1 MGAKASTPGYAGGSA
16 SSARNSSTG
25 QVISSTSS
33 QRNSNHVPRLRTQSS
48 SSPQPYRRSPAY
60 RFGIYGQNANPG
72 RHDRSRARSLHY
84 DHVSSDEDGA
94 DDGEGTDT
102 SGNSRHAAALR
113 AFLTQSILLSG
124 LRCPLCK
131 RMSTDYEQYQNHVT
145 ECLSKPRLT
154 YNVDKIATDR
164 DEECVVCFE
173 TFSAGDLIARLPC
186 LCIYHKHCIDGWFKV
201 NRTCP
206 QHPNAD
212 PTAFESSTLMG
223 GDTSVASISIREEPL
238 PLESSSGVAV
248 APTEQQHVACGGGVG
263 GLNQSQAAIYSKR
276 SSLATAVAGTS
287 SDAAAAAA
295 PLNTVVPCNIG
306 SSNDD

>member
-1 MGAKASTPGYAGGSA
+1 MGAKASTAGVPPGSA
-16 SSARNSSTG
+16 AAARNGTGQILGSTSGQRNSS
-25 QVISSTSS
+25 
-33 QRNSNHVPRLRTQSS
+33 HVPRLRTQSS

-60 RFGIYGQNANPG
+60 RFGIYGQNPNSG

-84 DHVSSDEDGA
+84 DHASSDEDGTE
-94 DDGEGTDT
+94 DGEGAD
-102 SGNSRHAAALR
+102 SNGNARHAAALR

-154 YNVDKIATDR
+154 YNVDKVATDR

-212 PTAFESSTLMG
+212 PAAFESSTLMS
-223 GDTSVASISIREEPL
+223 DTSVASISIREEPF
-238 PLESSSGVAV
+238 ESASGA
-248 APTEQQHVACGGGVG
+248 ADSEQRADGGGLHQRQPV
-263 GLNQSQAAIYSKR
+263 IYSKR
-276 SSLATAVAGTS
+276 SSLATVTAGAS
-287 SDAAAAAA
+287 SDAAGSFNVA
-295 PLNTVVPCNIG
+295 NIG
-306 SSNDD
+306 NED

>member
-1 MGAKASTPGYAGGSA
+1 MGAKASTPGVGTGSA
-16 SSARNSSTG
+16 QARNSSAG
-25 QVISSTSS
+25 QVISSTSG
-33 QRNSNHVPRLRTQSS
+33 QRSSNHMPRLRTQSS

-60 RFGIYGQNANPG
+60 RFGIYAQNPNPG

-84 DHVSSDEDGA
+84 DHISSDEDGA
-94 DDGEGTDT
+94 DDSEGTE
-102 SGNSRHAAALR
+102 SGGNARHAAALR

-212 PTAFESSTLMG
+212 PSAFESSTMMS
-223 GDTSVASISIREEPL
+223 DTSVASLDIREEPL
-238 PLESSSGVAV
+238 EPSGATH
-248 APTEQQHVACGGGVG
+248 TEQQHVACGAEV
-263 GLNQSQAAIYSKR
+263 GLNQSQPAIYSKR
-276 SSLATAVAGTS
+276 SSLATMTAGTS
-287 SDAAAAAA
+287 SDTG
-295 PLNTVVPCNIG
+295 PLNTV
-306 SSNDD
+306 SSNISGNED